1 MKSETLQ
8 RMDEDDVR
16 KAYKRW
22 APVYDATFGKLVR
35 AGMRSTVK
43 EANQFSGRL
52 LDVGVGTGLA
62 LPHYEPHLRV
72 TGIDLSAEMLKR
84 AKARI
89 VKAKCTNIE
98 LLLEMDAG
106 KLGFPDESFDISVA
120 MYVLT
125 VVPEPQKVIEE
136 LARVT
141 KVGGSVIIVNH
152 FSVEN
157 GLRGAIEKGFA
168 KHATKLGWRPEFPIE
183 TVLCSDKLRLRRIHA
198 VKPLGFFTFLEF
210 VRQA

>member
-1 MKSETLQ
+1 
-8 RMDEDDVR
+8 MDEDDVR

-43 EANQFSGRL
+43 EANLFSGRL

-106 KLGFPDESFDISVA
+106 KLDFPDESFDIAVA

-141 KVGGSVIIVNH
+141 KVGGTVIIVNH

-183 TVLCSDKLRLRRIHA
+183 TVLSSEKLRLRRIHA
-198 VKPLGFFTFLEF
+198 VKPLGFFSFLEF